1 VENTF
6 IEQYLNGEELDTSQK
21 ILLAA
26 LVEFGN
32 APVKNVGTRDIARR
46 AGVNIAAISY
56 YFKGKDGLYSE
67 VINQLICYFYKTASD
82 FYKRFDT
89 LKKSPN
95 KSDALQLIR
104 DYISWRIL
112 SVSELDD
119 ELFKSIISIIVRE
132 ELNNTANFKKVYTNL
147 ISRTDELLSECI
159 KMILGKTIDNETA
172 RIMSVSIMGALIRF
186 NTASESVKLTMG
198 WSEFT
203 HAKRQ
208 KVKTA
213 LLSMLDKV
221 LS

>member
-1 VENTF
+1 METTF

-67 VINQLICYFYKTASD
+67 VINQLICYFYKSASD
-82 FYKRFDT
+82 FYKRFEE

-95 KSDALQLIR
+95 KADAMQLMR

-112 SVSELDD
+112 SVNELDD

-132 ELNNTANFKKVYTNL
+132 ELNNTAHFKEVYTRL
-147 ISRTDELLSECI
+147 ISRTDELLIESI
-159 KMILGKTIDNETA
+159 KMVLGNSVDNETA
-172 RIMSVSIMGALIRF
+172 QIMSISITGALIRF
-186 NTASESVKLTMG
+186 NTALESVKSTMCWG
-198 WSEFT
+198 EIT
-203 HAKRQ
+203 DEHRK
-208 KVKTA
+208 KIKDV
-213 LLSMLDKV
+213 LLRMLDKI

>member
-1 VENTF
+1 MKTTF
-6 IEQYLNGEELDTSQK
+6 IEQHFNGEELDTSQK

-82 FYKRFDT
+82 FYKRFEI

-95 KSDALQLIR
+95 KSDALQLMR

-112 SVSELDD
+112 SVNELDD

-172 RIMSVSIMGALIRF
+172 RIMAVSIIGALIRF

-203 HAKRQ
+203 HVKRQ

-213 LLSMLDKV
+213 LLSMLDKI